1 MTILISSTERRKAA
15 HNDKSHSTLTLIT
28 PVRTA
33 GTFNSGNNLLPRE
46 VEELERLGIP
56 PDALAG
62 PIPVRAGFVVF
73 DEYGFE
79 FEQHSKH
86 GTEGARAFLYLVTD
100 HQGVARD
107 FIAWA
112 PQLGKLTTWLNR
124 AWALGEEKINDPRLT
139 DHGAL
144 PVHRTPVGW
153 LKARREG
160 ICLVRPQA
168 AAHWLC
174 DAGPLLAEDKAHG
187 DELDQ
192 ILTRPAPRI
201 IIPSQ
206 FKKAS

>member
-1 MTILISSTERRKAA
+1 MTV
-15 HNDKSHSTLTLIT
+15 LTLIT
-28 PVRTA
+28 PKRTEQ
-33 GTFNSGNNLLPRE
+33 TFYCSSPLLPRE

-56 PDALAG
+56 ADTLAG
-62 PIPVRAGFVVF
+62 PVPVGAGYVVF

-79 FEQHSKH
+79 FEQHTKH
-86 GTEGARAFLYLVTD
+86 GTEGTRAFLFLVTD

-107 FIAWA
+107 VVAWA
-112 PQLGKLTTWLNR
+112 PQLSKLTTWLGR

-144 PVHRTPVGW
+144 PVHRTPVCW

-174 DAGPLLAEDKAHG
+174 DAGPLLAEDEAHG
-187 DELDQ
+187 EELDQ

-201 IIPSQ
+201 LIPSS